1 MKVYVSYIVI
11 SIITIILSL
20 AFLFY
25 NNDKK
30 EMYTTNLFYMD
41 TYINVKIYD
50 VDKDLKDK
58 AFDNID
64 KIYKRYHELSDRY
77 NQYENIK
84 NIYYINNTLAINTE
98 LTIDKELYD
107 LIDYSLSFCKDSNGL
122 LNIAMGNVIDV
133 WKSYRDGVKEGI
145 PSIDELKDNNVN
157 LNDLVLLDNNKI
169 LKKSN
174 ISLDLG
180 AFAKGYAT
188 EMVGRYLESIN
199 IDKYIIN
206 AGGNVKVG
214 KHYDNKTY
222 KIGLQKPTKDSEIYK
237 VVNGNN
243 IAVTTSGSYERF
255 YEYNGEIYHHI
266 IDPTTLFPPKYMLS
280 VSVITND
287 SRYADALD
295 TMLFLMPI
303 DEGLVY
309 VNKLDN
315 VEAIWFTNDSK
326 VIKSE
331 GFNKYE

>member
-1 MKVYVSYIVI
+1 MKVYLSYVVI

-20 AFLFY
+20 IFLFY

-107 LIDYSLSFCKDSNGL
+107 LINYSLSFCKDSNGL

-133 WKSYRDGVKEGI
+133 WKNYRDGVKEGI
-145 PSIDELKDNNVN
+145 PSIDELKDKNVN
-157 LNDLVLLDNNKI
+157 LNDLVLLDNNNI

-188 EMVGRYLESIN
+188 EMVGGYLESIN

-280 VSVITND
+280 VSVITKD

-303 DEGLVY
+303 DEGLEY